1 MSNSPDFLYLFT
13 LLFNAQLS
21 TKLLVVNP
29 KLLALFCI
37 ICFCFCVSLIVIR
50 SVFLSCIVKKSSLF
64 FKKNCSSFVRTNFYA
79 RYLSPS
85 LWEGPRDFGL
95 PKSLGGCYFCRMANI
110 TFQATRFTYYMY
122 FFKVQNKSLL
132 FFKFVNKKR
141 YKKKSKK
148 FLAPFKIFLPVYIS
162 FIFPRRL
169 K

>member
-1 MSNSPDFLYLFT
+1 MSYSPDFLYLFA

-21 TKLLVVNP
+21 TKLLAVSP

-50 SVFLSCIVKKSSLF
+50 SVFLSCIVKKSSLKF
-64 FKKNCSSFVRTNFYA
+64 SKNCSLFVRTNFYA
-79 RYLSPS
+79 PS
-85 LWEGPRDFGL
+85 SFPSQREGPRDFGL
-95 PKSLGGCYFCRMANI
+95 PKSLGGYYFRLRLKIMS
-110 TFQATRFTYYMY
+110 QATRSITYMY
-122 FFKVQNKSLL
+122 FFNVQNKSLL
-132 FFKFVNKKR
+132 FFKFVNKKEH
-141 YKKKSKK
+141 KKKSKK